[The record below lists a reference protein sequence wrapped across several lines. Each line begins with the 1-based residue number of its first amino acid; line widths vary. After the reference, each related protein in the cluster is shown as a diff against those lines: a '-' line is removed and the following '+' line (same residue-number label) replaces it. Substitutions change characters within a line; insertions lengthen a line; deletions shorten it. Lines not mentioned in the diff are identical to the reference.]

1 MDFHVLLITGVM
13 IVLDVV
19 FGFAGAIKQKDV
31 QSSKLRDGLW
41 HKAGFVGLIA
51 LAYVIQYTAQH
62 AELGFDVPSVMA
74 VCVYVIVTEIV
85 SVFEN
90 LCVLNPNLVDSPLGA
105 IFRKTPKVEAA
116 ELASGKEVAG
126 VALSDEGSG
135 SSSESA
141 SNEKW
146 VGAEFADVAG
156 GDSK

>member
-1 MDFHVLLITGVM
+1 MDFHVLLITCVM

-41 HKAGFVGLIA
+41 HKAGFMGLIT

-74 VCVYVIVTEIV
+74 VCVYVIVTEVV

-105 IFRKTPKVEAA
+105 IFRKAPNA
-116 ELASGKEVAG
+116 VAG
-126 VALSDEGSG
+126 VSSAEVAAGGVSQDA
-135 SSSESA
+135 SSE
-141 SNEKW
+141 KW
-146 VGAEFADVAG
+146 IGAEFADVAG
-156 GDSK
+156 GDAE

>member
-1 MDFHVLLITGVM
+1 MDFHVLLITCVM

-31 QSSKLRDGLW
+31 QSSKLRDGFW
-41 HKAGFVGLIA
+41 HKAGFMGLIT

-74 VCVYVIVTEIV
+74 VCVYVIVTEVV

-105 IFRKTPKVEAA
+105 IFRKAPKVEAA
-116 ELASGKEVAG
+116 ELESANAVAG
-126 VALSDEGSG
+126 VSSAEVAAGGVSQDASG
-135 SSSESA
+135 
-141 SNEKW
+141 EKW
-146 VGAEFADVAG
+146 IGAEFADVAG
-156 GDSK
+156 GDAE